1 MKKNSQKDSK
11 KNSIPNFLIEA
22 FYEGR
27 FKGNLFIV
35 KAGGKIIEDRPSLD
49 NLISNIRD
57 LTLHGVKV
65 LLIYGH
71 GRAVDEKLK
80 ANKIEVKKIDGRRVT
95 DAPTLG
101 VIQEVVGGLLSMNIA
116 ASMARNKLPGFC
128 LAAVPADCMEVEL
141 RPARPVDYGY
151 VGDIKTVKA
160 GPIRALFKVTNFIA
174 CSCLGVTPEGQICNI
189 NADTVAT
196 ECAIGLKAQKLIF
209 LSDVDGVLI
218 NGKVAEVLT
227 VEDIPVLVKKGIVTG
242 GMKVKLDN
250 CAAALRNGVRRIHL
264 INGLRKDALKK
275 EIYEPVGPG
284 TMLILDEEREVYA
297 REIAVQWALERHNQ
311 RKKKAK

>member
-1 MKKNSQKDSK
+1 MTKS
-11 KNSIPNFLIEA
+11 SIPNFLIEA

-35 KAGGKIIEDRPSLD
+35 KAGGKIVEDQKSLD
-49 NLISNIRD
+49 NLLSNIRD
-57 LTLHGVKV
+57 LNLHGIKV

-71 GRAVDEKLK
+71 GRAVDERLK
-80 ANKIEVKKIDGRRVT
+80 ERKIEVKKINGRRVT

-101 VIQEVVGGLLSMNIA
+101 VIQEVVGGLLSMNVA
-116 ASMARNKLPGFC
+116 GSMARNRLPGIC
-128 LAAVPADCMEVEL
+128 LASVPADCMDVEL
-141 RPARPVDYGY
+141 RPRKPVDFGF
-151 VGDIKTVKA
+151 VGDVKA
-160 GPIRALFKVTNFIA
+160 VNAAPIRSLFKVTNFIA
-174 CSCLGVTPEGQICNI
+174 CSCLGVTAEGQICNI

-196 ECAIGLKAQKLIF
+196 ECAIGLKAHKLIF

-218 NGKVAEVLT
+218 DGKVAELLT
-227 VEDIPVLVKKGIVTG
+227 VKDIPLLVKKGVVTG
-242 GMKVKLDN
+242 GMHVKLDN
-250 CAAALRNGVRRIHL
+250 CAAALENGVRRIHL

-284 TMLILDEEREVYA
+284 TMLIRDEEREVYA
-297 REIAVQWALERHNQ
+297 REIAAQWALERHNK

>member
-1 MKKNSQKDSK
+1 MKKS
-11 KNSIPNFLIEA
+11 SIPNFLIEA

-35 KAGGKIIEDRPSLD
+35 KAGGKIIEDRASLD
-49 NLISNIRD
+49 NLLSNIRD
-57 LTLHGVKV
+57 LTLHGIKV
-65 LLIYGH
+65 LLVYGH
-71 GRAVDEKLK
+71 GRAVDERLK
-80 ANKIEVKKIDGRRVT
+80 ERRIEVKKINGRRVT

-101 VIQEVVGGLLSMNIA
+101 VIQEVVGGLLSMNVA
-116 ASMARNKLPGFC
+116 GSMARNRLPGIC
-128 LAAVPADCMEVEL
+128 LASVPADFMDVQL
-141 RPARPVDYGY
+141 RSAKPVDFGF
-151 VGDIKTVKA
+151 VGDVKA
-160 GPIRALFKVTNFIA
+160 VKDGPIRALFKVTNFIA
-174 CSCLGVTPEGQICNI
+174 CSCLGVTPAGQVCNI

-196 ECAIGLKAQKLIF
+196 QCAIGLKAHKLIF

-218 NGKVAEVLT
+218 NGKVAEMLT

-242 GMKVKLDN
+242 GMHVKLDN
-250 CAAALRNGVRRIHL
+250 CAAALKNGVRRIHL

-275 EIYEPVGPG
+275 EIYEPVGLG

-297 REIAVQWALERHNQ
+297 REIAVQWALERHKK